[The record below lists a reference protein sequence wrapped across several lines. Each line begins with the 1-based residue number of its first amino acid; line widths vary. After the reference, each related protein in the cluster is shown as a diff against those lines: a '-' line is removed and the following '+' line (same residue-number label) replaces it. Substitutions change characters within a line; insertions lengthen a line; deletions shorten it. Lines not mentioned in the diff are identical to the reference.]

1 MIIAAIQAKTE
12 EGLKQGTSNEEERS
26 AFETLKIWN
35 EPDECKE
42 AQKGGWGISDNS
54 HDSSSVYC

>member
-26 AFETLKIWN
+26 AFETLKI
-35 EPDECKE
+35 
-42 AQKGGWGISDNS
+42 
-54 HDSSSVYC
+54 